1 MVAGAITMEA
11 DFYIKAVEEALDRY
25 DKPDLYNGRRPHSSR
40 DRQTPDHA
48 YFNALA
54 PMMVAA

>member
-1 MVAGAITMEA
+1 MEA

-40 DRQTPDHA
+40 DRQTPDQA